1 VGHPPAGRLRV
12 EREEV
17 FMRRKGPV
25 ALRRDGDRTTVLLG
39 DDERSM
45 LIDLAEQFRSVLA
58 ADADPDLRR
67 LYPTAYADDAERDTE
82 YAELVH
88 DDLLQ
93 TRLDAIERLVES
105 ATESSI
111 DDEQLAAWMQVL
123 NGLRLL
129 LGTRLDV
136 SEEDQFDPEAPDA
149 PSRALITW
157 LGFLLEEAVESAAAG
172 L

>member
-1 VGHPPAGRLRV
+1 
-12 EREEV
+12 
-17 FMRRKGPV
+17 MRRKGPL
-25 ALRRDGDRTTVLLG
+25 ALRRDGDRTTVLLD

>member
-1 VGHPPAGRLRV
+1 
-12 EREEV
+12 
-17 FMRRKGPV
+17 MRRKGPV

>member
-1 VGHPPAGRLRV
+1 
-12 EREEV
+12 
-17 FMRRKGPV
+17 M
-25 ALRRDGDRTTVLLG
+25 ALRRDGDRTTVLL
-39 DDERSM
+39 DADERSM

>member
-1 VGHPPAGRLRV
+1 
-12 EREEV
+12 
-17 FMRRKGPV
+17 M
-25 ALRRDGDRTTVLLG
+25 ALRRDGDRTTVLLD

-67 LYPTAYADDAERDTE
+67 LYPTPYADDAERDTE

>member
-1 VGHPPAGRLRV
+1 
-12 EREEV
+12 
-17 FMRRKGPV
+17 M
-25 ALRRDGDRTTVLLG
+25 ALRRDGDRTTVLLD

-67 LYPTAYADDAERDTE
+67 LYPTAYADDAERDSE

>member
-1 VGHPPAGRLRV
+1 
-12 EREEV
+12 
-17 FMRRKGPV
+17 V

-39 DDERSM
+39 DEERSM

-58 ADADPDLRR
+58 ADDDPDLRR
-67 LYPTAYADDAERDTE
+67 LYPAAYADDPQRDTD
-82 YAELVH
+82 YAGLVH
-88 DDLLQ
+88 DDLLR
-93 TRLDAIERLVES
+93 TRLDAVES
-105 ATESSI
+105 LIGSANDPSI
-111 DDEQLAAWMQVL
+111 DDNQLAAWMQVL

-149 PSRALITW
+149 PSRALLAW
-157 LGFLLEEAVESAAAG
+157 LGFLLEEAVESAMAG

>member
-1 VGHPPAGRLRV
+1 
-12 EREEV
+12 
-17 FMRRKGPV
+17 M

-149 PSRALITW
+149 PSHALIAW
-157 LGFLLEEAVESAAAG
+157 LGFLLEEAVGSAAAG

>member
-1 VGHPPAGRLRV
+1 MAR
-12 EREEV
+12 
-17 FMRRKGPV
+17 
-25 ALRRDGDRTTVLLG
+25 RRDGARTNVLLG

-157 LGFLLEEAVESAAAG
+157 LGFLLEEAGESAAAG

>member
-1 VGHPPAGRLRV
+1 
-12 EREEV
+12 
-17 FMRRKGPV
+17 V
-25 ALRRDGDRTTVLLG
+25 ALRRDGDRTTVLLD

-136 SEEDQFDPEAPDA
+136 SEEDQFDP

>member
-1 VGHPPAGRLRV
+1 
-12 EREEV
+12 
-17 FMRRKGPV
+17 M
-25 ALRRDGDRTTVLLG
+25 ALRRDGDRTTVLLD

-157 LGFLLEEAVESAAAG
+157 LGFLLEDAVESAAAG

>member
-1 VGHPPAGRLRV
+1 
-12 EREEV
+12 
-17 FMRRKGPV
+17 MRRKGPV

-136 SEEDQFDPEAPDA
+136 SEEDQFAPEAPDA
-149 PSRALITW
+149 PSRALIAW
-157 LGFLLEEAVESAAAG
+157 LGFLLEEAVGSAAAG

>member
-1 VGHPPAGRLRV
+1 
-12 EREEV
+12 
-17 FMRRKGPV
+17 MRRKGPL
-25 ALRRDGDRTTVLLG
+25 ALRRDGDRTTVLLD

-111 DDEQLAAWMQVL
+111 DDEQLAAWMP
-123 NGLRLL
+123 
-129 LGTRLDV
+129 V
-136 SEEDQFDPEAPDA
+136 SYTHLTLPTKA
-149 PSRALITW
+149 
-157 LGFLLEEAVESAAAG
+157 
-172 L
+172 

>member
-1 VGHPPAGRLRV
+1 
-12 EREEV
+12 
-17 FMRRKGPV
+17 V

-45 LIDLAEQFRSVLA
+45 LVDLAEQFRSVLA
-58 ADADPDLRR
+58 TDADPDLRR
-67 LYPTAYADDAERDTE
+67 LYPAAYADDAERDAD

-88 DDLLQ
+88 DDLLR
-93 TRLDAIERLVES
+93 TRLDAIESLVES
-105 ATESSI
+105 ASEPSI

-136 SEEDQFDPEAPDA
+136 SEQDQFDPEAPDA

>member
-1 VGHPPAGRLRV
+1 
-12 EREEV
+12 
-17 FMRRKGPV
+17 M
-25 ALRRDGDRTTVLLG
+25 ALRRDGDRTTVLLD

>member
-1 VGHPPAGRLRV
+1 MFL
-12 EREEV
+12 
-17 FMRRKGPV
+17 RRKGPV

-45 LIDLAEQFRSVLA
+45 LVDLAEQFRSVLA
-58 ADADPDLRR
+58 TDADPDLRR
-67 LYPTAYADDAERDTE
+67 LYPAAYADDAERDAD

-88 DDLLQ
+88 DDLLR
-93 TRLDAIERLVES
+93 TRLDAIESLVES
-105 ATESSI
+105 ASEPSI

-136 SEEDQFDPEAPDA
+136 SEQDQFDPEAPDA

>member
-1 VGHPPAGRLRV
+1 
-12 EREEV
+12 
-17 FMRRKGPV
+17 M
-25 ALRRDGDRTTVLLG
+25 ALRRDGDRTTVLLD

-67 LYPTAYADDAERDTE
+67 LYPTAYADDAGRDTE

-105 ATESSI
+105 ATEPSI

-136 SEEDQFDPEAPDA
+136 SEEDQFDPDAPDA
-149 PSRALITW
+149 PSRALIAC
-157 LGFLLEEAVESAAAG
+157 LSFLLEEAVESAAAG